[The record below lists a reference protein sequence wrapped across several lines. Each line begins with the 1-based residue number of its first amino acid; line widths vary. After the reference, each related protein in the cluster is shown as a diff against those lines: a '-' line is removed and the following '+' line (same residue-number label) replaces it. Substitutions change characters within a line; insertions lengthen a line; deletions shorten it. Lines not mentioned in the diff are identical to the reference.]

1 MQQLSR
7 KKQRLLKKRA
17 AAFESYIRATY
28 AESISV
34 YACTGRPKSS
44 FTHAA
49 RPSHTAYNSSTRAA
63 AHAKPP
69 TKGRWWLG

>member
-1 MQQLSR
+1 MPPLSR

-17 AAFESYIRATY
+17 AAFQADIRATY
-28 AESISV
+28 EDSTSV

-49 RPSHTAYNSSTRAA
+49 RQSHTAYNNPTRQA
-63 AHAKPP
+63 AHAKAP
-69 TKGRWWLG
+69 TQGRWWLG

>member
-17 AAFESYIRATY
+17 AAFESDVRATY

-34 YACTGRPKSS
+34 YACTGVPKTS

-49 RPSHTAYNSSTRAA
+49 EPRNTAYNNPTRQA
-63 AHAKPP
+63 AHAKAP
-69 TKGRWWLG
+69 TQGRWWLG

>member
-1 MQQLSR
+1 MKQLSR

-17 AAFESYIRATY
+17 AAFESDVRATY

-34 YACTGRPKSS
+34 YACTGSPKSS

-49 RPSHTAYNSSTRAA
+49 RPSHTAYNSATRQA
-63 AHAKPP
+63 AHTKAP
-69 TKGRWWLG
+69 TQGRWWLG

>member
-17 AAFESYIRATY
+17 ASFDRDIRAAY
-28 AESISV
+28 KESVSV
-34 YACTGRPKSS
+34 YACTGVPKSS

-49 RPSHTAYNSSTRAA
+49 EPRHTAYNNPTRQS
-63 AHAKPP
+63 AHTRPP
-69 TKGRWWLG
+69 AYGRLWLG

>member
-1 MQQLSR
+1 MQQLSQ

-17 AAFESYIRATY
+17 AAFESDVRATY

-34 YACTGRPKSS
+34 YACTGVPKTT

-49 RPSHTAYNSSTRAA
+49 EPRHTAYNSATRQV
-63 AHAKPP
+63 AHTKPP
-69 TKGRWWLG
+69 TRGRWWLG

>member
-17 AAFESYIRATY
+17 AVFESDIRATY

-34 YACTGRPKSS
+34 YACTGSPKSS
-44 FTHAA
+44 
-49 RPSHTAYNSSTRAA
+49 PSCVSQPRHTAHNTATQRA

-69 TKGRWWLG
+69 VQGRWWLG